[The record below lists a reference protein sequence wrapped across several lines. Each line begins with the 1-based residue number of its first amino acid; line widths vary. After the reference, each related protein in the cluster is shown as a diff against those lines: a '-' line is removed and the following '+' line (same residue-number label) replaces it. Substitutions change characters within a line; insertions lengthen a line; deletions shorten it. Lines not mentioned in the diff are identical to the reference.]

1 MSVTTTVFMNG
12 GSQAVRIPKG
22 FRFDTAEVSVQPY
35 GDGILLM
42 PIRRK
47 VQLSDL
53 FQQCDALSE
62 DDKSF
67 LENRTCNSIPAES
80 ALFK

>member
-12 GSQAVRIPKG
+12 GSQAVRMAKG
-22 FRFDTAEVSVQPY
+22 FRCDTAEVPVHQA

-62 DDKSF
+62 DDKGF
-67 LENRTCNSIPAES
+67 LDNRPCNSIPAER
-80 ALFK
+80 ALFQ

>member
-1 MSVTTTVFMNG
+1 MSVTTIVFMNG

-62 DDKSF
+62 DDKGF
-67 LENRTCNSIPAES
+67 LDNRPCNSIPAER
-80 ALFK
+80 ALFQ

>member
-22 FRFDTAEVSVQPY
+22 FRFDTTEVSVQPY
-35 GDGILLM
+35 GDGILLR

-53 FQQCDALSE
+53 FEQCDVLSE
-62 DDKSF
+62 DDKRF
-67 LENRTCNSIPAES
+67 LEERPCNSIPAERK
-80 ALFK
+80 LFQ